1 MKTITILSVLFLS
14 VYCSAQNDSI
24 VTNHYNSQPY
34 ETNFNEDAPYIKIGV
49 GWYLPQGELSTYFNP
64 SPAFEFDLEWMNSE
78 ETRAAELLFQFMLP
92 DQRRPFVYQTDVA
105 DYTATSSLIMN
116 ALLRLSKVIN
126 TGASSD
132 MKLGAGIG
140 ISSIFLEANQLE
152 FVDQLKET
160 NSNSILFN
168 VGLSY
173 NSYFKDRSILSI
185 GIDFNF
191 TQYTIEGSVDQSI
204 GGIALIPKIAYR
216 F

>member
-1 MKTITILSVLFLS
+1 MKTITFLS
-14 VYCSAQNDSI
+14 ALIFSVFCIAQNDSI
-24 VTNHYNSQPY
+24 VTTHYNNQPY
-34 ETNFNEDAPYIKIGV
+34 ETNFNEDAPYVKIGV
-49 GWYLPQGELSTYFNP
+49 GWYLPQGELNTYFNS

-78 ETRAAELLFQFMLP
+78 ETRAVELLFQFILP
-92 DQRRPFVYQTDVA
+92 EQRRPFIYQTDVA
-105 DYTATSSLIMN
+105 DYTATTSLIMN
-116 ALLRLSKVIN
+116 GLLRLSKVIK
-126 TGASSD
+126 TGDSSD

-168 VGLSY
+168 AGLSY

-185 GIDFNF
+185 GVDFNF